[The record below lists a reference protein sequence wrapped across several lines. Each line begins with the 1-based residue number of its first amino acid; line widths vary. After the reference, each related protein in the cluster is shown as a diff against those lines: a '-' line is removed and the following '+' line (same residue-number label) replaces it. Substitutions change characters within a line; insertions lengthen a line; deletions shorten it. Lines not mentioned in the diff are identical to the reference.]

1 MSFTETSQVVSRE
14 WKELSDAKKNTYI
27 RTAEKEQ
34 EKHRVLKANW
44 EAKEPAHHAPDVRG
58 GARTKTRPG
67 VESNPKAVPI
77 HPETRLGAETAPSPP
92 CTLHHHPR
100 V

>member
-44 EAKEPAHHAPDVRG
+44 EAKNLLTMPPTYAEAPGQNPSR
-58 GARTKTRPG
+58 R
-67 VESNPKAVPI
+67 ESNPKAVPI
-77 HPETRLGAETAPSPP
+77 HPETRRRRDGTVSSVYFTSPP
-92 CTLHHHPR
+92 P
-100 V
+100 